1 MFTTICA
8 HFSAFLYIDIQF
20 QRQEGPRAAPAQPI
34 ILCLPRDSPQEM
46 RLCRRLK
53 PLPNSLG
60 SSCFR
65 RAQTKPRARKAAFFP
80 PTGGDMPNL
89 NQLTAEI
96 QHLFSQ
102 KRPILGIFH
111 QNNDFR

>member
-1 MFTTICA
+1 MPPAEAPSQRFGLLL
-8 HFSAFLYIDIQF
+8 FSPGANEAKD
-20 QRQEGPRAAPAQPI
+20 E
-34 ILCLPRDSPQEM
+34 E
-46 RLCRRLK
+46 
-53 PLPNSLG
+53 
-60 SSCFR
+60 
-65 RAQTKPRARKAAFFP
+65 TAFFP

>member
-1 MFTTICA
+1 
-8 HFSAFLYIDIQF
+8 
-20 QRQEGPRAAPAQPI
+20 
-34 ILCLPRDSPQEM
+34 
-46 RLCRRLK
+46 
-53 PLPNSLG
+53 
-60 SSCFR
+60 
-65 RAQTKPRARKAAFFP
+65 
-80 PTGGDMPNL
+80 MPNL